1 MKDTKTK
8 LDESVKA
15 LMSTQAKAIPG
26 AKKTTSLPTLK
37 RQVSVSMAP
46 EDEVRLDALA
56 DAVKARHGRRI
67 GRSSAY
73 RLALIMSDG
82 RAPSSDEIAALDDL
96 DNRRK

>member
-8 LDESVKA
+8 LGDSVKA
-15 LMSTQAKAIPG
+15 LMSAQAQATPG
-26 AKKTTSLPTLK
+26 ARGKASAATLK

-46 EDEVRLDALA
+46 EDETRLDALA

-73 RLALIMSDG
+73 RLALIMTDG
-82 RAPSSDEIAALDDL
+82 ETPTGAQIAALDDL